1 MRAASRE
8 PSMPMGYM
16 SFEGGEVCGVGG
28 VPRTAALFFECG
40 ETDLLSVVT
49 EPATC
54 EYQACFSLTRAISP
68 ICQSPFFPYLTL
80 KFFF

>member
-49 EPATC
+49 EPA
-54 EYQACFSLTRAISP
+54 SVRAFGS
-68 ICQSPFFPYLTL
+68 QRQRLND
-80 KFFF
+80 